1 VGTLGMTQWRKK
13 MENKNV
19 LAAVVLSTVIIMM
32 WQFWYGEPVPQN
44 QNQEQVQEQQL
55 KGDKPLAPAITQK
68 KIETKLTRSDAIN
81 EGDRLII
88 ENKNIKGSIS
98 LTGALIDDLTLKNY
112 NQENNSDTKKVILLN
127 PKKYEQAY
135 FLETGWATSG
145 NEIVPDNQS
154 KWSVKGN
161 KVLSPN
167 NPVTLEWENRN
178 GLTFIKKFNID
189 DQYLITV
196 NEEVKNTSTQTVS
209 LFHYAQVT
217 RQQKPDV
224 QNFYILHEGLIG
236 VVDESLN
243 EVNYDD
249 VQDKKKSYTG
259 SKGWV
264 GITDKYWLTA
274 VVPEKG
280 KNFNAEFVYDKAF
293 KANYIITDPTVINV
307 NQTGSNISSLFIGA
321 KEVSIVDGYA
331 ENLGF
336 HKFDLA
342 IDWGWFHFF
351 TKPLFF
357 VIDYLFKLSGNFGI
371 AIILLTAAI
380 RLLFFPLANY
390 SFASMAKMKALQP
403 EMQRIKDLYKDDKQK
418 IQMEMMSLYKKEKV
432 NPVSGC
438 LPILI
443 QIPFFFAI
451 YKMLFVTIE
460 MRHAPF
466 YGWIQDL
473 SAPDPTS
480 IFNFFGLIPWDP
492 PSFLMIGA
500 WPIIMGIT
508 MYVQQKLNP
517 APPDPIQAKIFAFF
531 PLFLTVLLASFP
543 SGLVIYWSI
552 NNVLTMAQQYVIIKK
567 TKIKTA

>member
-1 VGTLGMTQWRKK
+1 

-161 KVLSPN
+161 KVLNPN
-167 NPVTLEWENRN
+167 NPVTLEWENGN

-243 EVNYDD
+243 EENYDD

-259 SKGWV
+259 SKGWI

>member
-1 VGTLGMTQWRKK
+1 

-274 VVPEKG
+274 IVPEKG

>member
-1 VGTLGMTQWRKK
+1 

-19 LAAVVLSTVIIMM
+19 LIAVVLSTLVIMF
-32 WQFWYGEPVPQN
+32 WQLMYGEEYAELEKQ
-44 QNQEQVQEQQL
+44 QTQTQQL
-55 KGDKPLAPAITQK
+55 DTSKPSAPKITQK
-68 KIETKLTRSDAIN
+68 KVEIKVTRTDVIGETSRIK
-81 EGDRLII
+81 I
-88 ENKNIKGSIS
+88 ENQNLTGSIA
-98 LTGALIDDLTLKNY
+98 LTGGLIDDITLKNY
-112 NQENNSDTKKVILLN
+112 NLEQNKNDRKIVLLN
-127 PKKYEQAY
+127 PKKTDQAY
-135 FLETGWATSG
+135 YLETGWATSG
-145 NEIVPDNQS
+145 NEIVPDNQTQ
-154 KWSVKGN
+154 WTVKEN
-161 KVLSPN
+161 KTLTPN
-167 NPVTLEWENRN
+167 TPVVLEWNN
-178 GLTFIKKFNID
+178 GKGLTFTKKFTID
-189 DQYLITV
+189 NQYLITV
-196 NEEVKNTSTQTVS
+196 SEEIKNSSNQTVN
-209 LFHYAQVT
+209 LFHYAQIT
-217 RQQKPDV
+217 RQQKPVV
-224 QNFYILHEGLIG
+224 QNFYILHEGLLG
-236 VVDESLN
+236 VVDENLK
-243 EVNYDD
+243 EEDYDD
-249 VQDKKKSYTG
+249 VIEKKKTYKG

-280 KNFNAEFVYDKAF
+280 KNFNAEFSYDKAF
-293 KANYIITDPTVINV
+293 KANYIITDPTTVNV
-307 NQTGSNISSLFIGA
+307 NQTGSNTSSLFIGA
-321 KEVSIVDGYA
+321 KEVSVVDGYA
-331 ENLGF
+331 ETKGF

-371 AIILLTAAI
+371 AIILLTAAV

-403 EMQRIKDLYKDDKQK
+403 EMQRLKDLHKDDKQK
-418 IQMEMMSLYKKEKV
+418 IQMEMMNLYKREKV
-432 NPVSGC
+432 NPISGC
-438 LPILI
+438 LPVLI

-473 SAPDPTS
+473 SAADPTT

-508 MYVQQKLNP
+508 MYIQQKLNP
-517 APPDPIQAKIFAFF
+517 APPDPVQAKIFMFF
-531 PLFLTVLLASFP
+531 PFMLTILLASFP

-552 NNVLTMAQQYVIIKK
+552 NNILTMAQQYVIIRK
-567 TKIKTA
+567 TKVKTV